1 MIFIF
6 RIQGFKN
13 KQKPCSLHTL
23 GVSSEW
29 RDRKRVQLPH
39 AALFCSESLV
49 PYQQDGGKQ
58 ATWTGWWRKN
68 KVKRV
73 IMWWGR
79 SRHWAMDSPCTLCG
93 WRDGQLRLWAAVS
106 VGPDSCCPWDQGTLE
121 PQTAGWDPGTLHLFL
136 CLVCLWGRWVLLS
149 VEPTCLSS
157 LWKQPNSGRILPWG
171 DWCKIHWSCPS
182 FMITYNY
189 KFQPYKVRKH
199 FIVEVFWTF
208 FFQI

>member
-39 AALFCSESLV
+39 AALFRSESLV

-106 VGPDSCCPWDQGTLE
+106 LWDLTAAALGTREPWNLRLQGGILGHSTCFSALSVFGGDE
-121 PQTAGWDPGTLHLFL
+121 CSYLWSLPASPPCENSQILGEFFHEVIDVRSTGLVLHL
-136 CLVCLWGRWVLLS
+136 WLL
-149 VEPTCLSS
+149 
-157 LWKQPNSGRILPWG
+157 
-171 DWCKIHWSCPS
+171 
-182 FMITYNY
+182 ITTNFNLI
-189 KFQPYKVRKH
+189 KW
-199 FIVEVFWTF
+199 ENTL
-208 FFQI
+208 